1 MPAQPHKRRAR
12 GGGKGLMAA
21 AFLCVI
27 GLTSMVLGYAWMGP
41 QTVEP
46 NRDARQLV
54 RTQGRGP
61 VPGSAAA
68 MASQPAL
75 TPGISPE
82 HARARLADMA
92 PLRLPTHG
100 PASDEVKTTLLCF
113 CLLKGPQTVREL
125 RRLAAEKFV
134 RGIVAFEDAKY
145 QAAAD
150 AFGQAIQRHPREARA
165 FVNRGLAYAHLQRYQ
180 EAKADLTQAIAL
192 HETLAEAYYG
202 RGLIA
207 IFTGD
212 ADGAKADML
221 QAAQLGDERALRL
234 LPAGT
239 QPVRGEGSERLWR
252 PTQSE
257 MSRAVLR
264 R

>member
-1 MPAQPHKRRAR
+1 MSAQPHKRRAR
-12 GGGKGLMAA
+12 GGGKGLIAGV
-21 AFLCVI
+21 FLCAI
-27 GLTSMVLGYAWMGP
+27 GLVSMVLGYAWMGP

-46 NRDARQLV
+46 ARDARQLV
-54 RTQGRGP
+54 RTQGRGHVP
-61 VPGSAAA
+61 VPAAA
-68 MASQPAL
+68 MAPS
-75 TPGISPE
+75 ISPE
-82 HARARLADMA
+82 HARARLADMT

-192 HETLAEAYYG
+192 HETLADAYYG

-221 QAAQLGDERALRL
+221 QAARLGDERALHL

-239 QPVRGEGSERLWR
+239 QPVRVEGSERLWR